1 MFILTTFLLY
11 NVGQFDWNR
20 IGGVMVSELDSS
32 EIACEL
38 SSGRVK
44 PKTTKLVFP
53 ASPFKKAALRRK
65 SKNWLT
71 QNQDNVSEWSDMST
85 CRLLFQ

>member
-38 SSGRVK
+38 EFRSGQ
-44 PKTTKLVFP
+44 TKDYKIGLSCF
-53 ASPFKKAALRRK
+53 SF
-65 SKNWLT
+65 
-71 QNQDNVSEWSDMST
+71 
-85 CRLLFQ
+85 

>member
-11 NVGQFDWNR
+11 NLGQFDWNR

-38 SSGRVK
+38 DSSEIACKQR
-44 PKTTKLVFP
+44 LQ
-53 ASPFKKAALRRK
+53 
-65 SKNWLT
+65 NW
-71 QNQDNVSEWSDMST
+71 SF
-85 CRLLFQ
+85 LLLL

>member
-1 MFILTTFLLY
+1 MFILLY

-38 SSGRVK
+38 EFRSGQ
-44 PKTTKLVFP
+44 TKDYKIGLSCF
-53 ASPFKKAALRRK
+53 SFKKAALRRK

-85 CRLLFQ
+85 CGLLFQ